1 MYFTIICTISL
12 QKQEPT
18 FSESS
23 EEMDS
28 TENVNDKESDD
39 EIEETDESDEDMA
52 DDQNDP
58 DWSLMEENGHENP
71 CDDDKEKDDEAN
83 PYIRCGWYQ
92 GFLGTKVGGKKC

>member
-1 MYFTIICTISL
+1 MKSQINRIFLCMYFTIICTISL

-83 PYIRCGWYQ
+83 PYIRCG
-92 GFLGTKVGGKKC
+92 

>member
-1 MYFTIICTISL
+1 MKSQINSIFLCMYFTIICAISL

-71 CDDDKEKDDEAN
+71 
-83 PYIRCGWYQ
+83 R
-92 GFLGTKVGGKKC
+92 

>member
-1 MYFTIICTISL
+1 MYFTIIYAISS

-58 DWSLMEENGHENP
+58 DGHPWRKMVMRTHVTVMKRRTMRQIHISSVVN
-71 CDDDKEKDDEAN
+71 
-83 PYIRCGWYQ
+83 IRV
-92 GFLGTKVGGKKC
+92 FGGPK